1 MAVTALLFAIITV
14 LVGVVAL
21 GDVVTG
27 DSRSGLKRLAVIHVG
42 CALAGVVLLLVAV
55 VGVSRGP
62 AWASLIALLIAAG
75 LGLTTLALIRR
86 RSRAV
91 AAAGPAPRVPLPVV
105 IAHGAAAAITIV
117 SVLAAAVGGGLTRH

>member
-27 DSRSGLKRLAVIHVG
+27 DSQLGLKRLAVIHVG
-42 CALAGVVLLLVAV
+42 FALAGVVLLLVAV

-62 AWASLIALLIAAG
+62 AWASLIALLIAAA
-75 LGLTTLALIRR
+75 LGLTTLALTRR
-86 RSRAV
+86 RNRLV

-105 IAHGAAAAITIV
+105 IAHGAAAVITIV
-117 SVLAAAVGGGLTRH
+117 SVLAAAVGSGLTRH